1 MKLLKLLLAVLSVC
15 LLAQSVAAGSGQIM
29 LLATSERLEE
39 GITAELFLETRPGT
53 GKIFIESSPLS
64 KVDTQISTKFAK
76 EVACNYLGRN
86 CDEMDFFYT
95 IRAQATI
102 IGGPSAGAAMTALT
116 VAVLENVELNQSVT
130 VTGTINSGNIIGPVG
145 GISKKIEAAGN
156 SGIKKVLIPKGD
168 HSSFSNNSST
178 DLTALGKEF
187 GVDVVEVFEIDEAL
201 LELTGRRFDYHNK
214 TFGIDPRYNEVMG
227 SLADNLC
234 NRTKKLASEFEK
246 FMASDSYNR
255 SMDDF
260 VQGAE
265 NLSMRGSHAESE
277 NRNYAAASF
286 CFGANIRYRYLD
298 FVSRDLEEE
307 EVLSEIEDLKRM
319 VAEEKAGLKGYVTI
333 SDLQVLA
340 VVKDRLSEAYEK
352 ANSSRN
358 ALATDAFDSALFE
371 LAFAIERLE
380 SARAW
385 SAFFGAIKEVE
396 IDSEAVKGACEF
408 RMGEAIER
416 AEYAN
421 ILTGRQNKAA
431 NGRLRKVRKFFDGGD
446 YAQCLHQA
454 TISKAESN
462 VLLSVLGVEK
472 EELGEIVERKISAA
486 ESTIARQAEKKIFPI
501 VGYSYFEYA
510 SLLKDSDPVSAL
522 LFSEYALEF
531 SNLDIYFKSGAREKK
546 GPATE
551 KEAGPDVEEEGLIG
565 FVAGIAVLL
574 FAMGRILREKE
585 RLFLK
590 KPRKKSRK

>member
-1 MKLLKLLLAVLSVC
+1 MKLVKLLLAVLSIC
-15 LLAQSVAAGSGQIM
+15 LLAQSVAAGSGQII

-76 EVACNYLGRN
+76 EVACNYLGRS

-95 IRAQATI
+95 IKARATI

-116 VAVLENVELNQSVT
+116 VAVLENAELNRSVT

-145 GISKKIEAAGN
+145 RVSKKIEAAGKA
-156 SGIKKVLIPKGD
+156 GIKKVLIPKGD
-168 HSSFSNNSST
+168 HSSFSGNSST
-178 DLTALGKEF
+178 DVTALGREL
-187 GVDVVEVFEIDEAL
+187 GVEVVEVFEIDEAL
-201 LELTGRRFDYHNK
+201 LELTGRNFGNPNK
-214 TFGIDPRYNEVMG
+214 TFGIDPRYSEVMG
-227 SLADNLC
+227 SLADSLC
-234 NRTKKLASEFEK
+234 SRAKKLASGFEEFR
-246 FMASDSYNR
+246 ASDSYNR
-255 SMDDF
+255 SMDDLA
-260 VQGAE
+260 QHAE
-265 NLSMRGSHAESE
+265 NLSMQGAQAESE
-277 NRNYAAASF
+277 SRNYAAASF
-286 CFGANIRYRYLD
+286 CFGANIRYRYFDL
-298 FVSRDLEEE
+298 VSRDLENE
-307 EVLSEIEDLKRM
+307 EVLSEIADLERM
-319 VAEEKAGLKGYVTI
+319 IAEEEAGLRRSLTV
-333 SDLQVLA
+333 SDVQVLA
-340 VVKDRLSEAYEK
+340 VVEDRLSEAAEK
-352 ANSSRN
+352 ANSSRA

-385 SAFFGAIKEVE
+385 SAFFGVISEVE
-396 IDSEAVKGACEF
+396 IDVEAVKGACEF

-416 AEYAN
+416 AEYAS
-421 ILTGRQNKAA
+421 ILTGRQNNAA
-431 NGRLRKVRKFFDGGD
+431 DDRLRKVEEFFDDGE

-462 VLLSVLGVEK
+462 LLLSVLGVE
-472 EELGEIVERKISAA
+472 EDELGEIVERKISAA
-486 ESTIARQAEKKIFPI
+486 ETTIARQTEKKIFPI

-531 SNLDIYFKSGAREKK
+531 SNLDIYFKSSAKEKK
-546 GPATE
+546 DPVAEQEPGL
-551 KEAGPDVEEEGLIG
+551 DVEEGLIG
-565 FVAGIAVLL
+565 FIAGIAVLL

-590 KPRKKSRK
+590 KPRKKSGK